1 MVTITLGFL
10 LFRALDIIKPWPAN
24 QLERLH
30 GGRGIMA
37 DDLMAALYGQILLRA
52 VVYYFPGYF

>member
-1 MVTITLGFL
+1 L

-37 DDLMAALYGQILLRA
+37 DDLMAALYGQALLRA
-52 VVYYFPGYF
+52 IVYFFPGSL